1 MDSQVRKYG
10 YARST
15 ESEDQGMGVR
25 KGPWTIDEDSLLA
38 QYITIHGEGHWN
50 TAARRA
56 GLNRTGKSCRLRWL
70 NYLRPNVR
78 RGNLTLEEQLLILQL
93 HSRLGN
99 RWSKIA
105 QQLPGRT
112 DNEIKN
118 YWRTRVQKQAKQ
130 LKCDVNSKQFRDTMR
145 CVWIPQLSEKIRA
158 ESESHMDQLTTSPP
172 SYCSSQI
179 DIPVAASE
187 SGSDL
192 FDPNFIPDISVS
204 SALSDALDAQA
215 SPWSDLTDYQNPP
228 CGQYYSD
235 SMQNGSGSCPENDS
249 GSWGWGWCQDGVDMQ
264 AMEQEGYGFIGGGES
279 LESLWNDENIL
290 LLTHQSM

>member
-10 YARST
+10 YART

-130 LKCDVNSKQFRDTMR
+130 LKCDVNSEQFRDTMR
-145 CVWIPQLSEKIRA
+145 YVWIPQLSEKIRA
-158 ESESHMDQLTTSPP
+158 ESESHMDELTASPS
-172 SYCSSQI
+172 SYCSGQI

-192 FDPNFIPDISVS
+192 FDPNFIPDMSVS

-279 LESLWNDENIL
+279 LESLWNEEN
-290 LLTHQSM
+290 

>member
-10 YARST
+10 YART

-279 LESLWNDENIL
+279 LESLWNEEN
-290 LLTHQSM
+290 

>member
-10 YARST
+10 YART
-15 ESEDQGMGVR
+15 ESEDQGVGVR

-279 LESLWNDENIL
+279 LESLWNEEN
-290 LLTHQSM
+290 